1 VRPLAWRPGPGG
13 EDRQDAAAEPD
24 PAAQELK
31 LAQQRL
37 SQLQQ
42 SMEQRL
48 RESFEA
54 GRREGE
60 QLAHKQAAAQIEGL
74 QAQVARVITELAQA
88 RSRLFRQTEQDMLK
102 LSLEIARRIVHREL
116 RSDPEAVDALI
127 RHALE
132 KAQAQEIHRVRV
144 HPAQEGWIRDAL
156 KRLGE
161 ARVEV
166 VADASL
172 EPGGLLFE
180 AACGILDASVQTQ
193 FREIEEG
200 LADRLGRQ
208 GRA

>member
-1 VRPLAWRPGPGG
+1 MSCRIVRDPAAVRPLAWRPGPGG

-74 QAQVARVITELAQA
+74 QAPGLSPNWRRPAAGYSARPNKTCSSFPWKSPAALCTANCAPI
-88 RSRLFRQTEQDMLK
+88 RRLWTR
-102 LSLEIARRIVHREL
+102 
-116 RSDPEAVDALI
+116 
-127 RHALE
+127 
-132 KAQAQEIHRVRV
+132 
-144 HPAQEGWIRDAL
+144 
-156 KRLGE
+156 
-161 ARVEV
+161 
-166 VADASL
+166 
-172 EPGGLLFE
+172 
-180 AACGILDASVQTQ
+180 
-193 FREIEEG
+193 
-200 LADRLGRQ
+200 
-208 GRA
+208 